1 MSDFAVWRKRWI
13 SGPIPALFLF
23 ALLNALPAWA
33 AAPELGILDHEK
45 VGSLQDA
52 IAALEKDNCV
62 VLAEFAREIS
72 EENEV
77 ERLSLVTDKP
87 PGTLAGLR
95 PLLTTSN
102 LRAGTLL
109 RVRCVQREKRRVKG
123 IVYLPPV
130 GERPLGGSVI
140 QIYKPNFGLVAAW
153 DDLPHQDK
161 VVSNEGLV
169 EEEERAQPEIKFQFS
184 FKADL
189 IPDPLH
195 PYVPLF
201 FGYTQKSYWQ
211 AYDTMRSRPFR
222 ENNFNP
228 EFFLDYFSD
237 EKVTSGRLGVVVGLV
252 EHESNGQIELFSR
265 SWNRSY
271 LQPYFVSG
279 RVFTSFKIWNRWNED
294 PEKDDNPDLEEFLG
308 VMEVRANFVLSER
321 FRLNTFFR
329 PSRHSRKYATFQL
342 DILFNWLLGPGVF
355 WQLHH
360 FNGYGESLIDY
371 DQRVKRLG
379 FGILFR

>member
-1 MSDFAVWRKRWI
+1 MSDFADWRKRWG
-13 SGPIPALFLF
+13 SGSGA
-23 ALLNALPAWA
+23 ALLVCLLLYSPLAGGGLPW
-33 AAPELGILDHEK
+33 PDILDRPTDD
-45 VGSLQDA
+45 SL
-52 IAALEKDNCV
+52 LEKIATLEEENCLV
-62 VLAEFAREIS
+62 VAEFS
-72 EENEV
+72 EEFAE
-77 ERLSLVTDKP
+77 EKGLKTLSVVPSQNSK
-87 PGTLAGLR
+87 TLRRLR
-95 PLLTTSN
+95 PLLTSEN
-102 LRAGTLL
+102 LLAGGLK
-109 RVRCVQREKRRVKG
+109 RVLCLHQEKKRVKG

-228 EFFLDYFSD
+228 ELFLDYFSD
-237 EKVTSGRLGVVVGLV
+237 EKVTSGRLGVVLGLV

-279 RVFTSFKIWNRWNED
+279 RVFASFKIWNRWNED

-308 VMEVRANFVLSER
+308 VMEVRANFLLSER

-342 DILFNWLLGPGVF
+342 DFLFNWLLGPGVF
-355 WQLHH
+355 WQLQH